1 VLNYT
6 QSKQLSLLKD
16 IGFKSPSWEDLSYV
30 LISIIVV
37 VSLVGA
43 AWGLW
48 ERTQH
53 DPWLR
58 LLGKARKQLAKA
70 GIDSTAATSPRQLA
84 ALLKTHHGGQHD
96 ALQRWL
102 MQLEAQ
108 RYAAASSDKTMK
120 QLRQQFNSLV
130 WPA

>member
-1 VLNYT
+1 M
-6 QSKQLSLLKD
+6 
-16 IGFKSPSWEDLSYV
+16 
-30 LISIIVV
+30 
-37 VSLVGA
+37 
-43 AWGLW
+43 W

-70 GIDSTAATSPRQLA
+70 GIESTQATSPRQLA
-84 ALLKTHHGGQHD
+84 ELLKTRHSTQHD
-96 ALQRWL
+96 ALVSWL

-108 RYAAASSDKTMK
+108 RYATSASNQTIK
-120 QLRQQFNSLV
+120 QLRQQFNGLA